1 MSHTTELNNLPA
13 VAGPRNLGTYLKLAL
28 VSVIWGGTFV
38 AGRAINPEIPP
49 LVSATLR
56 FLLAGGTLALVLILT
71 GRGFIRVT
79 KKQILV
85 LFGLG
90 FCGIYTYNLFFFY
103 GLQHISA
110 SRASLIVAANPAMIA
125 IASFLF
131 YKERFSATRLLG
143 IILCIVGAATVII
156 SKSPQLLLDAQQS
169 GIGEIMIVGCVLS
182 WVAYSVF
189 GKKTVQ
195 AIGPLYTVTY
205 SVLAGAAMLTLTT
218 LFSGQLHSAT
228 FAAIHVQDMFSLS
241 YLGMIG
247 SALAYIWYYS
257 GIEKIGSTRAGAFIA
272 LNPIA
277 AVSLG
282 AILLGE
288 RLTFLMCVGGL
299 LAILGILLCNR
310 PEKSKSKVQHKV
322 EDESVLLTQGR

>member
-1 MSHTTELNNLPA
+1 MRHTTERSSQPSDSRA
-13 VAGPRNLGTYLKLAL
+13 RHPGIYLKLAL

-56 FLLAGGTLALVLILT
+56 FLLAGATLVLVLALS
-71 GRGFIRVT
+71 GKGFVRIT
-79 KKQILV
+79 KKQVCV

-131 YKERFSATRLLG
+131 HKERFSLTRLCG
-143 IILCIVGAATVII
+143 ITLCIVGAAMVII
-156 SKSPQLLLDAQQS
+156 SKSPQSVFQTHTS
-169 GIGEIMIVGCVLS
+169 IIGDLMIVGCVLS

-189 GKKTVQ
+189 GKQTVQ
-195 AIGPLYTVTY
+195 TIGPLHTVTY

-218 LFSGQLHSAT
+218 LFSGQFHLETLTS
-228 FAAIHVQDMFSLS
+228 IHVQDFMSLS
-241 YLGMIG
+241 YLGIVG

-257 GIEKIGSTRAGAFIA
+257 GIEKIGATRAGAFIA

-282 AILLGE
+282 ALLLDE
-288 RLTFLMCVGGL
+288 RLSALMGVGGL
-299 LAILGILLCNR
+299 LAIVGILLCNR
-310 PEKSKSKVQHKV
+310 PEKLKPGQVTP
-322 EDESVLLTQGR
+322 DPLLATQGR